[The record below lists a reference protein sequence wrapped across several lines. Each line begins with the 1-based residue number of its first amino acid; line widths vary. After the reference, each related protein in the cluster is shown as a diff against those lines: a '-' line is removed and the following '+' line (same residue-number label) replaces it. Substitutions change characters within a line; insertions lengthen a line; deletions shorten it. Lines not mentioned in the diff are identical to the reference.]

1 MTASA
6 RSSQTP
12 TAPQTDDLP
21 DDELPDGDLPDAGGD
36 APAGPAPDG
45 PAPVPRPPMP
55 RWLPR
60 AIVLALA
67 LYGVFQLGQW
77 AFLQL
82 VGILTELV
90 VAFVLALA
98 IEPAV
103 DWMAH
108 RHIRRGIG
116 TGIVFLVVAAA
127 SAFFI
132 AALGTLLVQQLTQLV
147 EHLPGYAD
155 SLVKWYN
162 HTFHKT
168 ASLGQLEKSVL
179 ANTDT
184 LKSYGQTLA
193 NNAWGLS
200 SSVLDGLFKL
210 FTVAMFTFYF
220 AADGPRLRR
229 LVCSMLPPARQA
241 EVLRAWDIAVSK
253 TGGYLYSRLVQ
264 AAISAVAHF
273 IMMWLLNVPYA
284 ALLAI
289 FAGLVSQF
297 IPTVGTY
304 IGGALPVL
312 LALTVSPTAALWL
325 LLFEVG
331 YQQVENYVIH
341 PRITAVTVNVH
352 PAVAF
357 GAVLVG
363 AALMGAIGAL
373 IAIPVTATLQAFL
386 GTYVHRYD
394 LVDAIDRPR
403 SRLRARRNE

>member
-1 MTASA
+1 
-6 RSSQTP
+6 
-12 TAPQTDDLP
+12 
-21 DDELPDGDLPDAGGD
+21 
-36 APAGPAPDG
+36 
-45 PAPVPRPPMP
+45 
-55 RWLPR
+55 
-60 AIVLALA
+60 
-67 LYGVFQLGQW
+67 
-77 AFLQL
+77 
-82 VGILTELV
+82 
-90 VAFVLALA
+90 
-98 IEPAV
+98 
-103 DWMAH
+103 
-108 RHIRRGIG
+108 
-116 TGIVFLVVAAA
+116 
-127 SAFFI
+127 
-132 AALGTLLVQQLTQLV
+132 
-147 EHLPGYAD
+147 
-155 SLVKWYN
+155 
-162 HTFHKT
+162 
-168 ASLGQLEKSVL
+168 
-179 ANTDT
+179 
-184 LKSYGQTLA
+184 
-193 NNAWGLS
+193 
-200 SSVLDGLFKL
+200 
-210 FTVAMFTFYF
+210 
-220 AADGPRLRR
+220 
-229 LVCSMLPPARQA
+229 MLPPARQA

-386 GTYVHRYD
+386 GTYVRRYD

-403 SRLRARRNE
+403 PRLRARRNE